1 MEINPNLLQT
11 PVLGLTVAERTAK
24 CLEQNGYDFK
34 SLFWPAGY
42 HLDPDFIAWLIAHP
56 QISFEQALPQVP
68 KIWWHKLESP
78 ADLKIVETKLLKNI
92 QNKTEGWVAPH
103 LNKPISF
110 AISRW
115 LVRYPITPNQITS
128 LNLLLAFVAFCLLT
142 NVHFPVRLIG
152 AFLMQFSSIVDGCD
166 GEVARLK
173 LMSSKF
179 GAWFDTCADDIANN
193 LFFCGVFLGLW
204 KSGYGKFYYWGGWI
218 TLAASVGV
226 TLIIYQQLIRKKKG
240 ANAKDFNPTFNEGKK
255 GSWFDLVRPVMK
267 RDFFV
272 VVMLVFLVLDWR
284 VALFWISALGT
295 WATFCVYIVSLVME
309 FKARRQ

>member
-1 MEINPNLLQT
+1 MEINSNLLQL
-11 PVLGLTVAERTAK
+11 PVLGLTIEERTAK
-24 CLEQNGYDFK
+24 C
-34 SLFWPAGY
+34 SPSISWPAGY
-42 HLDPDFIAWLIAHP
+42 HLDPDFITWLIAHP
-56 QISFEQALPQVP
+56 QISFEQALSQVP
-68 KIWWHKLESP
+68 EIWWHKIESP
-78 ADLKIVETKLLKNI
+78 ADLKIAEKKLLKNI
-92 QNKTEGWVAPH
+92 QNKTEGWVAPR

-110 AISRW
+110 AISRR
-115 LVRYPITPNQITS
+115 LVRTPITPNQITS
-128 LNLLLAFVAFCLLT
+128 LNLVLAFLAFWLLT
-142 NVHFPVRLIG
+142 SLYFPVRILG

-218 TLAASVGV
+218 TLVASVGV

-272 VVMLVFLVLDWR
+272 VVMLVFFVLDWR

-295 WATFCVYIVSLVME
+295 WATFCVYAVSLVME